1 MKNHEAMP
9 ETGAV
14 APVMEAYGSQIKN
27 KGEKTMNDMNDILS
41 QREAEATQDTAA
53 AFGQDVPFQIYMQ
66 NKVTQEKHSIFVL
79 GDNTMGQILEGY
91 GSKIGIKAGN
101 KKVLFFNK
109 RTGQQSNGLD
119 TTVRQ
124 IGLCAEDILQITDD
138 GSVAAE

>member
-1 MKNHEAMP
+1 
-9 ETGAV
+9 
-14 APVMEAYGSQIKN
+14 
-27 KGEKTMNDMNDILS
+27 MNDMNDILS

-53 AFGQDVPFQIYMQ
+53 AFGQDAPFQIYMQ

-79 GDNTMGQILEGY
+79 GDNTMGQILEAY

-101 KKVLFFNK
+101 KKILFFNK

-124 IGLCAEDILQITDD
+124 IGLCAEDTLQITDD